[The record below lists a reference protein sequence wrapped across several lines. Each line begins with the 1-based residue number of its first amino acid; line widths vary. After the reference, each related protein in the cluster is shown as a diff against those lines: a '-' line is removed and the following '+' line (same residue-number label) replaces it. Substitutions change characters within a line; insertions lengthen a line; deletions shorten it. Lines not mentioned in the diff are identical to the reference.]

1 MAPQEVARLGYK
13 ALMRGDRV
21 YVPGA
26 MNKALVF
33 SRRLVSLPTQ
43 ARVNKK
49 FYEDAP
55 AKDRRRHRGEIEAKA
70 IPKYRRER
78 LSVKR

>member
-55 AKDRRRHRGEIEAKA
+55 AKERRRRGEIEAKA

-78 LSVKR
+78 LSVRR